1 MIGKFLTGAIVM
13 AGAIVTATVISEIQK
28 NEGMK
33 SAGKD
38 LVNGA
43 RNFGKEVCKSA
54 ANVTKTSVA
63 SVKEKIYEAKAEY
76 EADAADNIDNEIL
89 SSDNGDIA
97 VCAEGIKDADNIP
110 QDKFVDADTEL
121 SDDEIIENTEDAEAE
136 C

>member
-43 RNFGKEVCKSA
+43 MNFGKEVCKSA

-63 SVKEKIYEAKAEY
+63 SVKGKIYEAKAEY